1 MQNSPSLNYSN
12 PPMTAQFNGN
22 NGGFAIPLSPVS
34 PVSPFGSSSSALF
47 NQTSIPNQT
56 LLTTPSQFYNS
67 GHGGF
72 GNYSLSHSSMIMG
85 TPTYEP
91 MKSELPSNQTPP
103 YTLAKPASSANFNGG
118 EGLMEASGNTNDY
131 EIETVTSQVK
141 RGSGLLDDVLVQAEK
156 MSQNKRSRS
165 GDSSSGESG
174 KDKYIVEEE
183 DESAD
188 QEEEE
193 DNVQDESTWKSSG
206 ENSAENQR
214 DGSSSPSIGKI
225 F

>member
-1 MQNSPSLNYSN
+1 
-12 PPMTAQFNGN
+12 
-22 NGGFAIPLSPVS
+22 
-34 PVSPFGSSSSALF
+34 
-47 NQTSIPNQT
+47 
-56 LLTTPSQFYNS
+56 
-67 GHGGF
+67 
-72 GNYSLSHSSMIMG
+72 
-85 TPTYEP
+85 
-91 MKSELPSNQTPP
+91 
-103 YTLAKPASSANFNGG
+103 
-118 EGLMEASGNTNDY
+118 MEASGNTNDY

-156 MSQNKRSRS
+156 MSHNKRSRS
-165 GDSSSGESG
+165 GDSSSGEWG